1 MFPQLAGFLGNPL
14 LYPLAFGL
22 LPFRPCLPETFLSFS
37 NLLVIAGINLIQTP
51 LNRLIHGVRHSLLG
65 SLQLPLFHLFLIRQL
80 AGRILVTVKTV
91 HRIPGI
97 CQELYIIRN
106 CLSHLHFLLMGTF
119 IITYSLLQIIPTGK
133 GCYKKFKYGRN
144 MTNTGTA
151 PFYGHDQRAGSGRYF
166 LVALNISFTSSRIS
180 CSSHFLPLT

>member
-1 MFPQLAGFLGNPL
+1 MIGKGKSIF
-14 LYPLAFGL
+14 
-22 LPFRPCLPETFLSFS
+22 
-37 NLLVIAGINLIQTP
+37 
-51 LNRLIHGVRHSLLG
+51 
-65 SLQLPLFHLFLIRQL
+65 
-80 AGRILVTVKTV
+80 
-91 HRIPGI
+91 PGI

-151 PFYGHDQRAGSGRYF
+151 GNTLWPKCHTPGYCRFYLDPLRH
-166 LVALNISFTSSRIS
+166 FTDMTKEQAPEDT
-180 CSSHFLPLT
+180 F